1 MDQNRSTFSTAYIGR
16 WQSTFTN
23 GSASH
28 GFKKEKK
35 EVGKEKR
42 RVTIMNSLCHR
53 KSSNRENKDK
63 KEENSKIKTFQHG
76 RYWQSCKKEKNQWT
90 HKTFWVF
97 NFYVKQKQC
106 LYHDNYRD
114 FAFEIKKLINTFSH
128 CIRGWKIK
136 VKVTPQALWIWIFFF
151 NRKSNLYYT
160 YIFLV
165 SFDFILKMHL
175 CIIHI
180 PILLN
185 SCSPKEIQ
193 NCKEKIISS
202 VWRNLQ

>member
-42 RVTIMNSLCHR
+42 RVTIMKGLCHR

-63 KEENSKIKTFQHG
+63 KEENSKIKTFQHS

-90 HKTFWVF
+90 RKTF
-97 NFYVKQKQC
+97 
-106 LYHDNYRD
+106 
-114 FAFEIKKLINTFSH
+114 
-128 CIRGWKIK
+128 
-136 VKVTPQALWIWIFFF
+136 
-151 NRKSNLYYT
+151 
-160 YIFLV
+160 
-165 SFDFILKMHL
+165 
-175 CIIHI
+175 
-180 PILLN
+180 
-185 SCSPKEIQ
+185 
-193 NCKEKIISS
+193 
-202 VWRNLQ
+202 